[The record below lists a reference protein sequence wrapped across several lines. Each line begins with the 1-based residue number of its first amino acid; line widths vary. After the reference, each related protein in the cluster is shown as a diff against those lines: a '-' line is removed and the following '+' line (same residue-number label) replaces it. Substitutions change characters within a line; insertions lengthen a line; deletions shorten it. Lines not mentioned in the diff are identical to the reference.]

1 MLKACL
7 LVAVGVVAVLGG
19 GLMAQTPPAGPP
31 QTAGP
36 ARPAFEV
43 ASLRLDDSPFVNDS
57 PLGQNR
63 WTATQAGLV
72 RLLMLA
78 FDVPFSQMVG
88 VPVWSRSERYAVAAK
103 AEDGVRLTRETLA
116 LCLQRFLAERFKLVT
131 HRETQQRK
139 GYALV
144 VAKSGPKMKAAKDGP
159 PMMSSFDPR
168 GSLRARSV
176 EMDTFAQTLGQAILG
191 GALGGGQMVA
201 VVNETGLAGTYEFT
215 LTFAPEGS
223 TDSSLP
229 SVFTALEEQLGLKL
243 ESRTVPVEMLII
255 DHVERPVLD

>member
-1 MLKACL
+1 VGI
-7 LVAVGVVAVLGG
+7 VAVVGGIAVLI
-19 GLMAQTPPAGPP
+19 AQTPPGPP
-31 QTAGP
+31 QTADTAG
-36 ARPAFEV
+36 PAFEV

-78 FDVPFSQMVG
+78 FDLQRGQIVG
-88 VPVWSRSERYAVAAK
+88 VPDWSRSERYAVAAK

-116 LCLQRFLAERFKLVT
+116 LCLQRFLAERFKLVA
-131 HRETQQRK
+131 HRETQERK

-144 VAKSGPKMKAAKDGP
+144 VAKSGSKMKAAKDGP
-159 PMMSSFDPR
+159 PLMSALRPD
-168 GSLRARSV
+168 SLRARSV
-176 EMDTFAQTLGQAILG
+176 EMDTLAQILG
-191 GALGGGQMVA
+191 ESLAGQP

-215 LTFAPEGS
+215 LTFAPEVSNFFGMPFPAPS

-243 ESRTVPVEMLII
+243 EPRKVPVELLVI
-255 DHVERPVLD
+255 DHVEHPDLDR